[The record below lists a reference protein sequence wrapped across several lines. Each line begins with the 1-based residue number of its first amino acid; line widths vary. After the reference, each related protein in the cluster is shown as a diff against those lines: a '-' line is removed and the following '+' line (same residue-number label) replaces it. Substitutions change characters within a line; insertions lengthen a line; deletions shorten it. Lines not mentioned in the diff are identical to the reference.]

1 MHVITP
7 FLLVGAGVCSYLVAI
22 YAKYITSEEDV
33 LGDKGDILSKYFSGK
48 RYQKANDPRAPIT
61 SWGPIH
67 QGLAAILFLYL
78 AVAIEY
84 GKLGSVMKWVSI
96 VALLYLAGALFF
108 EYNAMTYIW
117 TPELRAEVVK
127 NKSDIDQTT
136 SEWNKDHKKHKLDV
150 GPIDTYMTSVLAWL
164 DYDGPSSLAVGL
176 LCLATAGYLGA
187 YEKLKGL
194 VLKSKRR

>member
-1 MHVITP
+1 MHLITP

-33 LGDKGDILSKYFSGK
+33 LGDKGEILSRYFSAK
-48 RYQKANDPRAPIT
+48 RYQKAGDPQAPIT

-84 GKLGSVMKWVSI
+84 GKLGSVMKWISI

-108 EYNAMTYIW
+108 EYYAMAYIW
-117 TPELRAEVVK
+117 TPQLRAEVVK
-127 NKSDIDQTT
+127 NKSVID
-136 SEWNKDHKKHKLDV
+136 SVASHHKQVNV

-176 LCLATAGYLGA
+176 LCLVTAGYLGG

-194 VLKSKRR
+194 VSKSKRR

>member
-1 MHVITP
+1 MHPITP
-7 FLLVGAGVCSYLVAI
+7 FLLVGAGVCIYLVVI

-33 LGDKGDILSKYFSGK
+33 LGDKDQILSRYFSGK
-48 RYQKANDPRAPIT
+48 RYQKANDPKAPIT

-67 QGLAAILFLYL
+67 QGIAALTFIYLAAAL
-78 AVAIEY
+78 EY
-84 GKLGSVMKWVSI
+84 NMLPPIMKWIKI
-96 VALLYLAGALFF
+96 VVLLYLAGALFF

-127 NKSDIDQTT
+127 NKSFIDNAA
-136 SEWNKDHKKHKLDV
+136 SKANKHHNIINV
-150 GPIDTYMTSVLAWL
+150 GPIDNYMTSVLAWL

-176 LCLATAGYLGA
+176 LCLATAGYLGG

-194 VLKSKRR
+194 LSKSKRR

>member
-33 LGDKGDILSKYFSGK
+33 LGDKDQILSRYFSGK

-108 EYNAMTYIW
+108 EYNAMAYIW

-127 NKSDIDQTT
+127 NKSSID
-136 SEWNKDHKKHKLDV
+136 SIAAKANKHHDRINV

>member
-67 QGLAAILFLYL
+67 QGLAAILFIYL

-108 EYNAMTYIW
+108 EYNAMSYIW

-127 NKSDIDQTT
+127 NKSSID
-136 SEWNKDHKKHKLDV
+136 SIAAKANKHHDRINV

>member
-108 EYNAMTYIW
+108 EYNAMSYIW

-127 NKSDIDQTT
+127 NKSSID
-136 SEWNKDHKKHKLDV
+136 SIAAKANKHHDRINV

>member
-1 MHVITP
+1 MHLITP
-7 FLLVGAGVCSYLVAI
+7 FLLVGAGVCIYLVVI

-33 LGDKGDILSKYFSGK
+33 LGDKGQILSKYFSGK
-48 RYQKANDPRAPIT
+48 HYQKANDPRAPIT

-67 QGLAAILFLYL
+67 QGIAAILFLYL

-84 GKLGSVMKWVSI
+84 GKLGSVMKWISI
-96 VALLYLAGALFF
+96 IVLLYLAGALFF
-108 EYNAMTYIW
+108 EYNAMSYIW
-117 TPELRAEVVK
+117 TPELRASVVG
-127 NKSDIDQTT
+127 NKSEIDSIAAKTKI
-136 SEWNKDHKKHKLDV
+136 NV
-150 GPIDTYMTSVLAWL
+150 GPIDNYMTSVLAWL

-176 LCLATAGYLGA
+176 LCLVTAGYLGA

>member
-33 LGDKGDILSKYFSGK
+33 LGDKGDILSKYFSAK
-48 RYQKANDPRAPIT
+48 RYQKAGDPQAPIT

-67 QGLAAILFLYL
+67 QGLAAITFLYL
-78 AVAIEY
+78 AVALEMNM
-84 GKLGSVMKWVSI
+84 LPRVMKWMKI
-96 VALLYLAGALFF
+96 VFLLYLAGALFF
-108 EYNAMTYIW
+108 EYHAMAYIW
-117 TPELRAEVVK
+117 TPQLRAEVVK
-127 NKSDIDQTT
+127 NKSVIDSVASHYKQM
-136 SEWNKDHKKHKLDV
+136 NV
-150 GPIDTYMTSVLAWL
+150 GPIDNYMTSVLAWL

-176 LCLATAGYLGA
+176 LCLVTAGYLGG

-194 VLKSKRR
+194 VLKSNRR